1 MSMLST
7 LLGQTEAGADPLK
20 WWDVL
25 RHDVIPVASA
35 YLVFIGV
42 LIAYARARSRPGRP
56 RSADHRPPATWLDLV
71 RYLAI
76 TAAGGYL
83 FFLGIV
89 VGFYVVLGGESPE
102 FLRQALAEGS
112 LLAFAMVIPAF
123 LVLSRLQELL
133 SGRGRRNEKSGS
145 GRYSSGGWTSNGP

>member
-1 MSMLST
+1 MPSL
-7 LLGQTEAGADPLK
+7 LLGQTEAGADPLR

-35 YLVFIGV
+35 YLVFVGM
-42 LIAYARARSRPGRP
+42 LIAYARTRSRQDRPGG
-56 RSADHRPPATWLDLV
+56 STTHRPATWPDLA

-89 VGFYVVLGGESPE
+89 VVFYLVLGGERPE
-102 FLRQALAEGS
+102 FIRRALVEGS
-112 LLAFAMVIPAF
+112 LLAFALVIPAF
-123 LVLSRLQELL
+123 LALSRLQELL
-133 SGRGRRNEKSGS
+133 SRRGRRNEKSGP

>member
-1 MSMLST
+1 MSTLSL
-7 LLGQTEAGADPLK
+7 LLGQTEAGADPLR

-35 YLVFIGV
+35 YLVFVGM
-42 LIAYARARSRPGRP
+42 LIAYARTRSRPGGP
-56 RSADHRPPATWLDLV
+56 RSAGHRPPAMWLDLV

-89 VGFYVVLGGESPE
+89 VVFYLVLGGERPE
-102 FLRQALAEGS
+102 FIRQALVQGS

-123 LVLSRLQELL
+123 MALSWLAQVLSR
-133 SGRGRRNEKSGS
+133 R
-145 GRYSSGGWTSNGP
+145 WWANGEDAPQTGPPSRPSV

>member
-1 MSMLST
+1 MAVLPSSVTMSMLSF
-7 LLGQTEAGADPLK
+7 LLGQTEAGADPLR

-42 LIAYARARSRPGRP
+42 LIAYALTRSRPGPP
-56 RSADHRPPATWLDLV
+56 RSRDHRPPATWLDLV

-83 FFLGIV
+83 FFLGILLV
-89 VGFYVVLGGESPE
+89 FYLVLGGERPE
-102 FLRQALAEGS
+102 FVRRALAEGS

-123 LVLSRLQELL
+123 LAFSWLQEAL
-133 SGRGRRNEKSGS
+133 SGP
-145 GRYSSGGWTSNGP
+145 GGKNREVG